1 MAEGLLRNMTRK
13 LKNFEVDSAGLSAMH
28 GRPPSQFSID
38 VLRDEGIDIQ
48 RQTSQQIN
56 QKLVDEAT
64 HIFAMTIGHKEAIE
78 GHYPSAREKT
88 FLVREFVNGAPP
100 EDALEG
106 LLDVPDPIGLGRD
119 AYETT
124 RDLIKDAMPSLLNF
138 VLETS
143 GSETADKP

>member
-1 MAEGLLRNMTRK
+1 MND
-13 LKNFEVDSAGLSAMH
+13 FEVDSAGLNAMH

-38 VLRDEGIDIQ
+38 VLREEGIDIQ
-48 RQTSQQIN
+48 KQNSQQLN
-56 QKLVDEAT
+56 QKLVDAAS

-78 GHYPSAREKT
+78 AQYPSAREKT
-88 FLVREFVNGAPP
+88 FLVREFVSGAPP
-100 EDALEG
+100 EDALDG

-143 GSETADKP
+143 GSETADKS